1 MWFHGGM
8 TKRVESHVYQH
19 ANVPAM
25 QDSRQ
30 TRSSSKNSEQ
40 MRTNA
45 TSQVRLHG
53 GMSKRVESHV
63 YQVTNVT
70 AQQSTW
76 RMRSKHMGTDATPQV
91 RLWCCLDMTWH

>member
-8 TKRVESHVYQH
+8 SKRVESHVYQH

-40 MRTNA
+40 MGTNA
-45 TSQVRLHG
+45 TSQVRLRG
-53 GMSKRVESHV
+53 GMSKRVES
-63 YQVTNVT
+63 
-70 AQQSTW
+70 
-76 RMRSKHMGTDATPQV
+76 
-91 RLWCCLDMTWH
+91 RLWFVLYVAGDSNIMWFHGGM